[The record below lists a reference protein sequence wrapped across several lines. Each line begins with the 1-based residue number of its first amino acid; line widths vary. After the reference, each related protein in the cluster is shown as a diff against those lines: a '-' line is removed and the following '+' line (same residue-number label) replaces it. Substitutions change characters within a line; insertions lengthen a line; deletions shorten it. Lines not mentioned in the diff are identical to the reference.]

1 MAGNKNSGRKPKE
14 RITPTIPARQTRAE
28 ALDWLRHELE
38 ETTADLARGPLIR
51 LILQIQG
58 HLEAEPRRT
67 SPPRVPSDPLEY
79 TRYRLRDVRSR
90 LQVASGI
97 AYTRLLDSEARL
109 LREIDDL
116 TPAPEQTQEQQITAL
131 VAELADWPDL
141 AISLVVEEAKRRG
154 LL

>member
-1 MAGNKNSGRKPKE
+1 
-14 RITPTIPARQTRAE
+14 
-28 ALDWLRHELE
+28 
-38 ETTADLARGPLIR
+38 
-51 LILQIQG
+51 
-58 HLEAEPRRT
+58 
-67 SPPRVPSDPLEY
+67 LEY

-131 VAELADWPDL
+131 VAELADWPDR